1 MMVLRPGTSEMS
13 GSGGCLVISGWTRRR
28 VTGGGRAVTGAV
40 TETRT
45 GAQTEIGGGDRDMRG
60 PPRLADGGGSWRRG
74 GGRCEFSAHFA

>member
-1 MMVLRPGTSEMS
+1 MRISYYQVVGAVMVLRPGTSEMS

-45 GAQTEIGGGDRDMRG
+45 GAQTEIGVVIGT
-60 PPRLADGGGSWRRG
+60 
-74 GGRCEFSAHFA
+74 